1 MKTFS
6 AKATEV
12 ERKWYVIDAADQIL
26 GKVAVEAAR
35 LLRGKHKP
43 IFTPHVDTG
52 DHVVIVN
59 AAKVSLSG
67 NKETEKIYTSYSGY
81 VGGQK
86 VETPK
91 KVRARRPE
99 LLVERAVRG
108 MIPHTRLGRAQLRKL
123 RVYKGADHDQEA
135 QKPEPYTV

>member
-12 ERKWYVIDAADQIL
+12 DRKWYVIDAADQIL

-52 DHVVIVN
+52 DHVVIIN
-59 AAKVSLSG
+59 A
-67 NKETEKIYTSYSGY
+67 
-81 VGGQK
+81 
-86 VETPK
+86 
-91 KVRARRPE
+91 
-99 LLVERAVRG
+99 
-108 MIPHTRLGRAQLRKL
+108 
-123 RVYKGADHDQEA
+123 
-135 QKPEPYTV
+135 

>member
-6 AKATEV
+6 AKAADV
-12 ERKWYVIDAADQIL
+12 ERKWHLIDAADQIL

-52 DHVVIVN
+52 DHVVIIN
-59 AAKVSLSG
+59 AAKVRLTG

-91 KVRARRPE
+91 KIR
-99 LLVERAVRG
+99 
-108 MIPHTRLGRAQLRKL
+108 
-123 RVYKGADHDQEA
+123 
-135 QKPEPYTV
+135 

>member
-12 ERKWYVIDAADQIL
+12 DRKWYVIDDADQIL

-52 DHVVIVN
+52 DHVVIIN
-59 AAKVSLSG
+59 AKKVRLTG

-99 LLVERAVRG
+99 LLVERAIRG
-108 MIPHTRLGRAQLRKL
+108 MVPHTRLGRAQLRKL
-123 RVYKGADHDQEA
+123 RVYAGAEHEQEA
-135 QKPEPYTV
+135 QKPEPYTI